1 MNVCLNL
8 CIYASAYLG
17 CNQGCIF
24 CATGKMGLVRN
35 LTAEEILSQVYW
47 AKQSVQRHSM
57 HALTNIV
64 FMGMGDIG
72 INLDAVSSAIAV
84 LVDKDRFG
92 FSSRKVRVGYSYYCT

>member
-1 MNVCLNL
+1 MYIF
-8 CIYASAYLG
+8 IYIYTSAYLG

-57 HALTNIV
+57 HTLTNIV

-92 FSSRKVRVGYSYYCT
+92 FSSRKVRVGYSYNCT

>member
-1 MNVCLNL
+1 
-8 CIYASAYLG
+8 
-17 CNQGCIF
+17 
-24 CATGKMGLVRN
+24 MGLVRN

-92 FSSRKVRVGYSYYCT
+92 FSSRKVRYVCGLQLLLYMKLICCIQ